1 MSIYDDKTFT
11 NGTIQQKAEF
21 KVGVSIMTFTYYL
34 VLTYEPKYNSFTW
47 TLDYSRSSDFGKL
60 TVYAYY
66 IHNTYVH
73 IYLYVLL
80 IPIVTRSVLFGIYHN
95 TIIPC
100 ILTCTYLLYFV
111 ILYMLYK

>member
-1 MSIYDDKTFT
+1 MNIYDDNTFT

-60 TVYAYY
+60 IYMCVCYKSMLVFVWINMVEIVMIVLPYNRLLVY
-66 IHNTYVH
+66 
-73 IYLYVLL
+73 
-80 IPIVTRSVLFGIYHN
+80 
-95 TIIPC
+95 
-100 ILTCTYLLYFV
+100 
-111 ILYMLYK
+111 MW